1 MRPCAL
7 SFVSLLVLSIPSI
20 VLAVF
25 ADEAYQLDYHYP
37 LLGIPRAHTTFFHR
51 PSASSKASL
60 LYTLSQKNVLGAINP
75 KDGAI
80 VWRQRLGEGVTN
92 DTASAFLS
100 AADGENT
107 VYSAFKDSFRAWDAT
122 DGRLVWDHTG
132 TGLAKALE
140 ASTTDDGQ
148 ADVLG
153 LSEEEGKAALVT
165 KLAASTGEVLWEFRD
180 DR

>member
-7 SFVSLLVLSIPSI
+7 PFVSLLLLFIPSL

-37 LLGIPRAHTTFFHR
+37 LLGIPQARTTFFHR
-51 PSASSKASL
+51 PSAGSKASL

-80 VWRQRLGEGVTN
+80 VWRQRLGEGVSN

-100 AADGENT
+100 AADGEN
-107 VYSAFKDSFRAWDAT
+107 VIYSAFKDSVRAWDAT
-122 DGRLVWDHTG
+122 DGRLVWDRTG
-132 TGLAKALE
+132 TGLAKAVE
-140 ASTTDDGQ
+140 VFTTDDGQ
-148 ADVLG
+148 GDVLG
-153 LSEEEGKAALVT
+153 LSEEEGKTALVT
-165 KLAASTGEVLWEFRD
+165 KFAASTGEVLWEFRD

>member
-7 SFVSLLVLSIPSI
+7 SFVSLLLLFIPSL

-37 LLGIPRAHTTFFHR
+37 LLGIPQARTTFFHR
-51 PSASSKASL
+51 PSAGSKASL
-60 LYTLSQKNVLGAINP
+60 LYALSQKHVLGAINP
-75 KDGAI
+75 KDGAV
-80 VWRQRLGEGVTN
+80 VWRQRLGEGVRN

-100 AADGENT
+100 AVDGENT
-107 VYSAFKDSFRAWDAT
+107 IYSAFKDSFRAWDAT
-122 DGRLVWDHTG
+122 DGRLVWDRTG

-140 ASTTDDGQ
+140 ALTPNDGQ
-148 ADVLG
+148 GDVLG
-153 LSEEEGKAALVT
+153 LSEEEGKTAFLT
-165 KLAASTGEVLWEFRD
+165 KLAANTGKVLWEFRD

>member
-1 MRPCAL
+1 MRPSAL
-7 SFVSLLVLSIPSI
+7 SFVSPLLLFLPSL

-37 LLGIPRAHTTFFHR
+37 LLGIPQAHTTFFHR
-51 PSASSKASL
+51 PTAGSKASL
-60 LYTLSQKNVLGAINP
+60 LYTLSQKYVLGAINP
-75 KDGAI
+75 KDGAV
-80 VWRQRLGEGVTN
+80 VWRQRLGEGVRN
-92 DTASAFLS
+92 DTARAFLS

-107 VYSAFKDSFRAWDAT
+107 IYTAFKDSVRAWDAT
-122 DGRLVWDHTG
+122 DGRLVWDRTG

-140 ASTTDDGQ
+140 TLTTDDGHG
-148 ADVLG
+148 DVLG

-180 DR
+180 NR

>member
-7 SFVSLLVLSIPSI
+7 SFVTLLLLFIPSL

-37 LLGIPRAHTTFFHR
+37 LFGIPQAHTTFFHH
-51 PSASSKASL
+51 PFAGSKASL
-60 LYTLSQKNVLGAINP
+60 LYTLSQKYVLGAINP
-75 KDGAI
+75 KDGA
-80 VWRQRLGEGVTN
+80 VLWRQRLGEGVSN

-100 AADGENT
+100 AVDGENT
-107 VYSAFKDSFRAWDAT
+107 IYSAFKDSFRAWDAT
-122 DGRLVWDHTG
+122 DGRLVWDRTG

-140 ASTTDDGQ
+140 ALATDDGHG
-148 ADVLG
+148 DVLG
-153 LSEEEGKAALVT
+153 LSEEEGKTALVT
-165 KLAASTGEVLWEFRD
+165 KLAASSGEVLWEFRD